1 MAKIRTNNSM
11 ISKIK
16 SKFTGK
22 NQSTPEVQPEISK
35 NKSIKQYKFLE
46 QLPMAAAVFDLKGNY
61 KFVNDEYIA
70 DEKFKSNVIGKDDS
84 YYFDL
89 LKVDSECANRRKEF
103 LSQVLREKRTIR
115 FTEKLHFTETNKTR
129 YYKRYF
135 QPIFSNNNGTL
146 KEIHLYGSDLTAV
159 ILAQNELKYLA
170 YHDKLTNLKN
180 RDSFNEQLDQI
191 LAEYNEDDENLTA
204 ILFCDLDNF
213 KLVNDSHGHDVGDSL
228 LKEVAN
234 RLNDVIKKSDQVF
247 RLGGDEFT
255 LIMKNLKNE
264 LDAGRIAENLINL
277 LSAPYNIN
285 EHKITYISISVGIV
299 IFPKDG
305 HEREVLVKHADTA
318 MYNAKKRGKNTFQ
331 YYSKSITES
340 SVKKLRIENY
350 LRDLVYA
357 DDFENQFGIMY
368 QPIVEKNYQGGYNV
382 IGAEALLRWNN
393 PKMGWISPETFIPI
407 AEETELIANIGDW
420 VLYNAALDYQK
431 LKTNIDNPFYM
442 SVNFSAKQMRT
453 KSAIKKVETILDST
467 GISPFNLQL
476 ELTETN
482 YLDENFDVNDNIKK
496 LTNMGI
502 KLAIDDFGVGFA
514 SLSYL
519 HKVPAKTIKI
529 DKSFIRYLS
538 TSKEHKELV
547 KSIIVLGENLQ
558 KEVIAEGVEQ
568 VEDLYLLDKQKCYKY
583 QGFLFS
589 KPLHFSDF
597 ETYMRKDNLL
607 TTVIK

>member
-1 MAKIRTNNSM
+1 M
-11 ISKIK
+11 ISKLK
-16 SKFTGK
+16 SRFTNK
-22 NQSTPEVQPEISK
+22 DNSSIELSK
-35 NKSIKQYKFLE
+35 DNSRDKANTKYKYLE
-46 QLPMAAAVFDLKGNY
+46 QLPIAAAVLDLKGNY
-61 KFVNDEYIA
+61 KYVNDEFIVEPKYKQEI
-70 DEKFKSNVIGKDDS
+70 IGKDDA
-84 YYFDL
+84 YYFDMIG
-89 LKVDSECANRRKEF
+89 VSSECAEKRKDI
-103 LSQVLREKRTIR
+103 LSQVLKEKRTLR
-115 FTEKLHFTETNKTR
+115 FTEKLHFTDKNKTR
-129 YYKRYF
+129 YYKRYY
-135 QPIFSNNNGTL
+135 QPIFSNDNGVL

-180 RDSFNEQLDQI
+180 RDAFTEQLDQI
-191 LAEYNEDDENLTA
+191 LAEYNKEDENLTA

-228 LKEVAN
+228 LKEVSR
-234 RLNDVIKKSDQVF
+234 RLNDVVKKSDYVY

-277 LSAPYNIN
+277 LSAPYLI
-285 EHKITYISISVGIV
+285 HDLKITYISISVGIV

-305 HEREVLVKHADTA
+305 RDREVLIKHADTA

-357 DDFENQFGIMY
+357 NDFENEFGIMY
-368 QPIVEKNYQGGYNV
+368 QPIVEKNYQGTYNV

-393 PKMGWISPETFIPI
+393 PHMGWISPDTFIPI
-407 AEETELIANIGDW
+407 AEESELIANIGDW
-420 VLYNAALDYQK
+420 VLYRAATDYNK
-431 LKTNIDNPFYM
+431 LKKNTDNPFYI
-442 SVNFSAKQMRT
+442 SVNFSAKQMRA
-453 KSAIKKVETILDST
+453 KSAVKKIETILETT
-467 GISPFNLQL
+467 GISPYNLQL

-482 YLDENFDVNDNIKK
+482 YLDEHADVNNNIKI
-496 LTNMGI
+496 LTDMGI

-519 HKVPAKTIKI
+519 HKVPANTIKI

-547 KSIIVLGENLQ
+547 KSIIVLGENLN

-568 VEDLYLLDKQKCYKY
+568 VEDLYLLDKQKCHIY
-583 QGFLFS
+583 QGYLFS
-589 KPLHFSDF
+589 KPLYISDF
-597 ETYMRKDNLL
+597 ERYMNKENLL
-607 TTVIK
+607 TTIIK

>member
-1 MAKIRTNNSM
+1 MIIEQLTNIFKRSQSIIEINSED
-11 ISKIK
+11 
-16 SKFTGK
+16 F
-22 NQSTPEVQPEISK
+22 PENAETE
-35 NKSIKQYKFLE
+35 YRYLE
-46 QLPMAAAVFDLKGNY
+46 QLPIAAAVFDLKGNY
-61 KFVNDEYIA
+61 KYVNNEYLHGQKYKDKI
-70 DEKFKSNVIGKDDS
+70 IGKDDA

-89 LKVDSECANRRKEF
+89 IGIDSKCAFRRKDI
-103 LSQVLREKRTIR
+103 LKQVVKEKRTIR
-115 FTEKLHFTETNKTR
+115 FTEKLKFVQSNKTK
-129 YYKRYF
+129 YFKRHY
-135 QPIFSNNNGTL
+135 QPIFSSSNGAL
-146 KEIHLYGSDLTAV
+146 KEVHLYGSDLTAV

-180 RDSFNEQLDQI
+180 RDAFNEQIDLL
-191 LAEYNEDDENLTA
+191 LAEYTEDDENLSA

-213 KLVNDSHGHDVGDSL
+213 KLVNDSHGHDVGDLL
-228 LKEVAN
+228 LKEVAK
-234 RLNDVIKKSDQVF
+234 RLNEVSKTSEYVF

-277 LSAPYNIN
+277 LSAPYTIN
-285 EHKITYISISVGIV
+285 DYKITYISISVGIV

-305 HEREVLVKHADTA
+305 KQRELLIKHADTA

-350 LRDLVYA
+350 LRDLVSA
-357 DDFENQFGIMY
+357 NDFENQFGILY
-368 QPIVEKNYQGGYNV
+368 QPIVEKNYRGNYSV

-393 PKMGWISPETFIPI
+393 PHMGWISPDTFIPI
-407 AEETELIANIGDW
+407 AEETELITHIGDW
-420 VLYNAALDYQK
+420 VLYKAAVDYK
-431 LKTNIDNPFYM
+431 KIIHCVTEPFYM

-453 KSAIKKVETILDST
+453 KSAIKKIETILETT
-467 GISPFNLQL
+467 GISPYNLQL

-482 YLDENFDVNDNIKK
+482 YLDENADVNENIKT

-519 HKVPAKTIKI
+519 HKVPATTIKI
-529 DKSFIRYLS
+529 DKSFIKYLS

-547 KSIIVLGENLQ
+547 KSIIVLGENLN

-568 VEDLYLLDKQKCYKY
+568 VEDLYLLDKQKCHKY

-589 KPLHFSDF
+589 KPLHIADF
-597 ETYMRKDNLL
+597 ERYLNKENLL
-607 TTVIK
+607 TTIIK

>member
-1 MAKIRTNNSM
+1 M

-16 SKFTGK
+16 SKL
-22 NQSTPEVQPEISK
+22 K
-35 NKSIKQYKFLE
+35 NKKQSSIEVNSSISQVKSNKEYKFLE
-46 QLPMAAAVFDLKGNY
+46 QLPMEAAVFDLSGNY
-61 KFVNDEYIA
+61 KYVNAEYIIE
-70 DEKFKSNVIGKDDS
+70 EKFKNEIIGKDDN
-84 YYFDL
+84 YYFKL
-89 LKVDSECANRRKEF
+89 IGISSECADKRKD
-103 LSQVLREKRTIR
+103 LLNKVLKEKRTLR
-115 FTEKLHFTETNKTR
+115 FTEKLHFTDKNKTK

-135 QPIFSNNNGTL
+135 QPIFLNNNGTL
-146 KEIHLYGSDLTAV
+146 KEIHFYGSDLTAV

-191 LAEYNEDDENLTA
+191 LNEYNEDEENLTA

-228 LKEVAN
+228 LKEASA
-234 RLNDVIKKSDQVF
+234 RLNNIVKKSGHVY

-264 LDAGRIAENLINL
+264 LEAGRIAENLINM
-277 LSAPYNIN
+277 LSAPYFIDD
-285 EHKITYISISVGIV
+285 HKISYISISVGIV

-305 HEREVLVKHADTA
+305 RDRKILIKHADTA
-318 MYNAKKRGKNTFQ
+318 LHNAKKRGKNTFQ
-331 YYSKSITES
+331 FYSKSITES

-350 LRDLVYA
+350 LRDLIYTN
-357 DDFENQFGIMY
+357 DFENQFGLLY
-368 QPIVEKNYQGGYNV
+368 QPIVEKNYRGTYSV
-382 IGAEALLRWNN
+382 IGSEALLRWNN
-393 PKMGWISPETFIPI
+393 PQMGWISPDIFIPI

-420 VLYNAALDYQK
+420 VLYKAAMDFQK
-431 LKTNIDNPFYM
+431 LKCNVDIPFYM
-442 SVNFSAKQMRT
+442 SVNFSAKQMKT
-453 KSAIKKVETILDST
+453 KSAIKKIETILETT
-467 GISPFNLQL
+467 GISPYNLQL

-482 YLDENFDVNDNIKK
+482 YLDEHADVSDNIKT
-496 LTNMGI
+496 LTGMGI

-519 HKVPAKTIKI
+519 HKIPATTIKI
-529 DKSFIRYLS
+529 DKSFIKYLS

-547 KSIIVLGENLQ
+547 KSIIILGENLN

-568 VEDLYLLDKQKCYKY
+568 VEDLYLLDRQKCHKY

-589 KPLHFSDF
+589 KPLNIIDF
-597 ETYMRKDNLL
+597 ERYMSKENLL
-607 TTVIK
+607 STIIK

>member
-1 MAKIRTNNSM
+1 M
-11 ISKIK
+11 IKKIK
-16 SKFTGK
+16 SKLINK
-22 NQSTPEVQPEISK
+22 KPSPPEVEIDNSSSELEK
-35 NKSIKQYKFLE
+35 KYKYLE
-46 QLPMAAAVFDLKGNY
+46 QLPMSAAVFDLKGNY
-61 KFVNDEYIA
+61 KYVNDEYLI
-70 DEKFKSNVIGKDDS
+70 ENKFKTDIIGKDDKF
-84 YYFDL
+84 YFELIGIDL
-89 LKVDSECANRRKEF
+89 KCVDKRKDILK
-103 LSQVLREKRTIR
+103 QVIKEKRTLR
-115 FTEKLHFTETNKTR
+115 FTEKLQYINTKKSR

-159 ILAQNELKYLA
+159 ILGQKELKYLA

-180 RDSFNEQLDQI
+180 RESFNEQLDQI
-191 LAEYNEDDENLTA
+191 ISEYHKDDENLTA

-213 KLVNDSHGHDVGDSL
+213 KLVNDSHGHDVGDRL
-228 LKEVAN
+228 LKEVSS
-234 RLNDVIKKSDQVF
+234 RLNNIIKKSDYVY

-255 LIMKNLKNE
+255 LIMKNIKDE
-264 LDAGRIAENLINL
+264 LDAGRIAENLIKL
-277 LSAPYNIN
+277 LSAPYFID

-299 IFPKDG
+299 IFPQDG
-305 HEREVLVKHADTA
+305 EEREILVKHADSA

-331 YYSKSITES
+331 FYSKSTTAS

-357 DDFENQFGIMY
+357 NDFESQFGILY
-368 QPIVEKNYQGGYNV
+368 QPIVEKNYKGGYSV

-393 PKMGWISPETFIPI
+393 PHMGWISPDTFIPI
-407 AEETELIANIGDW
+407 AEESQLIANIGDW
-420 VLYNAALDYQK
+420 VLYKAIMDYQN
-431 LKTNIDNPFYM
+431 LKENVDSPFYI
-442 SVNFSAKQMRT
+442 SINFSAKQMREKT
-453 KSAIKKVETILDST
+453 AVKKIETIMESS

-482 YLDENFDVNDNIKK
+482 YLDEHSDVNHNIKA
-496 LTNMGI
+496 LTDMGI
-502 KLAIDDFGVGFA
+502 RLAIDDFGVGFA

-529 DKSFIRYLS
+529 DKSFIKYLS

-547 KSIIVLGENLQ
+547 KSIIVLGENLN

-568 VEDLYLLDKQKCYKY
+568 VEDLYLLDKQKCHKY

-589 KPLHFSDF
+589 KPLSVIDF
-597 ETYMRKDNLL
+597 ERYMSKENLL
-607 TTVIK
+607 TTIIK